1 MNEFHFST
9 PNSDSEPGGDSLELY
24 TIGVQEFQP
33 DQFLVLV
40 VDDAVGNLNLVG
52 RILDQGNYKTIFAS
66 HGVQALEQV
75 PMVQPDLIVLD
86 LMMPDI
92 SGLEVCKKLKRN
104 PKSKNIPVIFLTASD
119 NKKDL
124 VEAFAYGAVD
134 YITKPFSAPE
144 LLARVKNHLELKHS
158 RDLLKQ
164 AITKLE
170 RLAKTDP
177 LTGISNRR
185 HWMTLANQEFKRAQR
200 YESSF
205 SILLI
210 DLDHFKTVNDT
221 YGHHAGDQVLIATVR
236 VIQSKLRQQDF
247 FGRWGGE
254 EFVVLLP
261 ETPLEAAE
269 TVAERLRFGVETLVK
284 DPPVE
289 QVYPFTTMSIG
300 ITSCGVKDINLD
312 SIIQRADQA
321 LYQAKEKGR
330 NQGVAIAPHGLE
342 YLSPTNSDNQSR

>member
-1 MNEFHFST
+1 MNEFHSPT
-9 PNSDSEPGGDSLELY
+9 PNSDNELGSDSLESYNLSA
-24 TIGVQEFQP
+24 QEFQP
-33 DQFLVLV
+33 QQFLVLV

-52 RILDQGNYKTIFAS
+52 RILEQGNYETTFAS
-66 HGVQALEQV
+66 HGVQALEQI

-86 LMMPDI
+86 LIMPDI
-92 SGLEVCKKLKRN
+92 SGLEVCRKLKEN
-104 PKSKNIPVIFLTASD
+104 PKTNNIPVIFLTASD

-164 AITKLE
+164 AIAKLE

-177 LTGISNRR
+177 LTGIANRR
-185 HWMTLANQEFKRAQR
+185 HWLTLANQEFKRAQR

-210 DLDHFKTVNDT
+210 DLDHFKSVNDT
-221 YGHHAGDQVLIATVR
+221 YGHHAGDQVLVTTVKA
-236 VIQSKLRQQDF
+236 IKSKLRQQDF

-261 ETPLEAAE
+261 ETRLKSAE
-269 TVAERLRFGVETLVK
+269 TVAERLRATIEDLVK
-284 DPPVE
+284 TPPE
-289 QVYPFTTMSIG
+289 DQVYPYTTLSVG
-300 ITSCGVKDINLD
+300 ITSCGAKDINLD

-321 LYQAKEKGR
+321 LYQAKERGR
-330 NQGVAIAPHGLE
+330 NQGVVIAPHGLE
-342 YLSPTNSDNQSR
+342 HLLRNNNGSDR

>member
-1 MNEFHFST
+1 MNT
-9 PNSDSEPGGDSLELY
+9 PRLSIPDSDGESGSDSLESY
-24 TIGVQEFQP
+24 VHTIGTQVFQP
-33 DQFLVLV
+33 QQFLVLV

-52 RILDQGNYKTIFAS
+52 RILEQADYETTFAS
-66 HGVQALEQV
+66 HGAQALEQI
-75 PMVQPDLIVLD
+75 PMVQPDLVVLD

-92 SGLEVCKKLKRN
+92 SGLEVCKKLKENSRTEH
-104 PKSKNIPVIFLTASD
+104 IPVIFLTASD
-119 NKKDL
+119 DKKDL
-124 VEAFAYGAVD
+124 IEAFAYGAVD

-164 AITKLE
+164 AIAKLD

-177 LTGISNRR
+177 LTGIANRR
-185 HWMTLANQEFKRAQR
+185 HWLTLAKQEFKRTQR

-210 DLDHFKTVNDT
+210 DLDHFKNINDT
-221 YGHHAGDQVLIATVR
+221 YGHHAGDQVLITIVKSVR
-236 VIQSKLRQQDF
+236 SKLRQQDF

-261 ETPLEAAE
+261 ETGLKAAT
-269 TVAERLRFGVETLVK
+269 TVADRLRSSVEALVK
-284 DPPVE
+284 KPTPN
-289 QVYPFTTMSIG
+289 QIYPCTTLSIG
-300 ITSCGVKDINLD
+300 ITSCGIQDINLD

-321 LYQAKEKGR
+321 LYQAKEQGR
-330 NQGVAIAPHGLE
+330 NRGVAIAPSGPE
-342 YLSPTNSDNQSR
+342 YSVVKNSYQ